1 MSTDGSHLCEQ
12 NLWRAVILQMFTDA
26 ATVSSTNSTMLHARS
41 QAIRWLKGN
50 SRDFV
55 TVCDFAGWEPQLV
68 RNVFMM
74 HEASL
79 ADGGVFPKSSL
90 KFKSKLLALHQS
102 AARERKVFS
111 EALNADA

>member
-1 MSTDGSHLCEQ
+1 MSTDGGHPSEQ
-12 NLWRAVILQMFTDA
+12 NLWRAVVLQMFTDA
-26 ATVSSTNSTMLHARS
+26 ASVASTNSTMQLDRL
-41 QAIRWLKGN
+41 QAIRWLKGD

-79 ADGGVFPKSSL
+79 ADGGIFPKSSL
-90 KFKSKLLALHQS
+90 KFKSKLLALHS
-102 AARERKVFS
+102 KAARERKVFS